1 MKSDTMRTRRDIQF
15 DFPKFEGRNDSFLDF
30 SLAGIAARNSPAA
43 IEVPEDFVTPQP
55 KQYTNIPNWLI
66 RINPDLEEV
75 AKELQLKIGEFGDLV
90 KQYFD
95 LSAPSVSEDGKQES
109 NRSDAALEFA
119 ALQANIYTRLIKGE
133 SYPGFE
139 SLPHFQELLAFF
151 KEVNNP
157 QAAFDERFKLT
168 DRLIEGTLSSEVI
181 RIMLEEQ
188 SFFSKERVLATSF
201 TEMLHREKQTRK
213 LVLEATNSV
222 ISSYGHRPD
231 GQHFEK
237 MALGADRILGNSP
250 IIGPDLW
257 SSDTTIPPGED
268 HPNHPVLTISSS
280 TDRKIAD
287 FSFRFGFFEQSS
299 QFSPTEGD
307 VPGKHKFISP
317 YLALDREIFIVFEKL
332 YELDE
337 KLSRAPFQED
347 QASFQK
353 LPGELALSVLK
364 GLRDLSALG
373 GHDTWH
379 HSYYRLTGSEGN
391 RFTFTS
397 DESYFN
403 RQSPHYKL
411 RDLDSFNLGNYN
423 FYRNDLSAFENHAYL
438 AHRELWDTI
447 RKEKT
452 SITDGIVRRLGNYLD
467 DLYQLKS
474 SLTDICGSEKA
485 TNIVHYFTVLGID
498 QVMLLMPMNDM
509 QDNETLNRVGAD
521 LDEAIRKLN
530 LPDFQIDPTSF
541 ANIWRKVTSP
551 SKYFDP
557 AISVVLEGH
566 GDDFMLDA
574 VNRNIPRR
582 FDVSL
587 DKVESHREM
596 APLNALLVRIEAGK
610 PEDAEN
616 IIMMLRTSVQRAISG
631 SLESRVALQST
642 FADAMELVTGNRPV
656 HVPALALTGR
666 DCHLF
671 LKICKNFLDS
681 SGYRSP
687 VPFMDFYQEISSGPS
702 WNIQEMALRDESLD
716 DTSTPDR
723 NCDAQ
728 IRTLAKGYLLDSKDG
743 KLTGMA
749 AVLAR
754 DFFFEASRLPWID
767 SFAPYFKPAS
777 LIVNLQNLIRTS
789 GVLGT
794 EEWDQILEV
803 YKRDNSKG

>member
-15 DFPKFEGRNDSFLDF
+15 DFPKFEGRNESFLDF

-43 IEVPEDFVTPQP
+43 IEVPEDFVTPEP

-119 ALQANIYTRLIKGE
+119 ALQANIYTHLIKGE
-133 SYPGFE
+133 SCPGFE
-139 SLPHFQELLAFF
+139 SLPHFQELAAFF
-151 KEVNNP
+151 KEVNIP
-157 QAAFDERFKLT
+157 QAAFGERLKLT
-168 DRLIEGTLSSEVI
+168 DRLIEGTLSSEII

-188 SFFSKERVLATSF
+188 SFFSEEYVLATSF
-201 TEMLHREKQTRK
+201 TEMLHREKQIRK
-213 LVLEATNSV
+213 LVLEATDSV
-222 ISSYGHRPD
+222 ISQYGHTPD
-231 GQHFEK
+231 DQHFEK

-257 SSDTTIPPGED
+257 SSDTTILPGVA
-268 HPNHPVLTISSS
+268 HPNHPVLTIPSS

-287 FSFRFGFFEQSS
+287 FSFRFGFFEQNS

-317 YLALDREIFIVFEKL
+317 YLALDREIFLVFEKL

-337 KLSRAPFQED
+337 KLSRARLQED
-347 QASFQK
+347 QVSLQK
-353 LPGELALSVLK
+353 PPGELALSVLK

-379 HSYYRLTGSEGN
+379 HSYYGLTGSEGN

-397 DESYFN
+397 GESYFN
-403 RQSPHYKL
+403 RQSPHYEL
-411 RDLDSFNLGNYN
+411 RNLDSFNLGIYN
-423 FYRNDLSAFENHAYL
+423 FYRNDLGAFENHAYL

-474 SLTDICGSEKA
+474 SLTDICGSKKA

-498 QVMLLMPMNDM
+498 QVLLLMPLKDM
-509 QDNETLNRVGAD
+509 QANETLNRAGAD
-521 LDEAIRKLN
+521 LDEVIRKLD
-530 LPDFQIDPTSF
+530 LPDYEIHSMMF
-541 ANIWRKVTSP
+541 ADVWRRVTSP

-566 GDDFMLDA
+566 GDDFLLDA
-574 VNRNIPRR
+574 VNRNIPLR
-582 FDVSL
+582 FGVRL

-596 APLNALLVRIEAGK
+596 APLNALLVQIEEKK
-610 PEDAEN
+610 PKDADN
-616 IIMMLRTSVQRAISG
+616 IITMLRTSVRRAISG

-642 FADAMELVTGNRPV
+642 FVDAMELVTGNRPQ
-656 HVPALALTGR
+656 HVPALALTER

-671 LKICKNFLDS
+671 FKICENFLDESRPRSRSHYIRFYEDINS
-681 SGYRSP
+681 SRS
-687 VPFMDFYQEISSGPS
+687 ET
-702 WNIQEMALRDESLD
+702 IQEMALRDESLD

-723 NCDAQ
+723 NYDAQ

-777 LIVNLQNLIRTS
+777 LLVNLQNLIRTS